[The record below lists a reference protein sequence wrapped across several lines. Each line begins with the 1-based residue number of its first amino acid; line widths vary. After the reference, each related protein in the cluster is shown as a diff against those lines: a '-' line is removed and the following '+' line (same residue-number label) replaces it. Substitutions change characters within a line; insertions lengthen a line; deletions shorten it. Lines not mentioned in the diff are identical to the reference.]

1 AAVGGFAVG
10 ATVLI
15 SVFSF
20 YFYFWPPGFGGARM
34 GLFSGNRRPPGAR
47 SPSLPRQTRSPPSPP
62 AHHPRYPPLVVVAE
76 KMEGDAM
83 RHEEEACL
91 LLAKQMEA

>member
-1 AAVGGFAVG
+1 MAITPEIRRAQADRYRY
-10 ATVLI
+10 L
-15 SVFSF
+15 
-20 YFYFWPPGFGGARM
+20 ARK
-34 GLFSGNRRPPGAR
+34 AR
-47 SPSLPRQTRSPPSPP
+47 SLACTPPNDPVTPR
-62 AHHPRYPPLVVVAE
+62 LIELAE

>member
-1 AAVGGFAVG
+1 MIE
-10 ATVLI
+10 L
-15 SVFSF
+15 
-20 YFYFWPPGFGGARM
+20 
-34 GLFSGNRRPPGAR
+34 
-47 SPSLPRQTRSPPSPP
+47 
-62 AHHPRYPPLVVVAE
+62 AE

>member
-1 AAVGGFAVG
+1 MALTPEIRRAQAARYRS
-10 ATVLI
+10 L
-15 SVFSF
+15 
-20 YFYFWPPGFGGARM
+20 ARK
-34 GLFSGNRRPPGAR
+34 AR
-47 SPSLPRQTRSPPSPP
+47 SLACTLPNDPVT
-62 AHHPRYPPLVVVAE
+62 PRLIELAE